1 MLITLLPDL
10 GDHVVPSLTVPT
22 SADTFLGKC
31 STLLVIDLLR
41 RQDDSRL
48 TRTAIALHT
57 LVDCTCGLTFLSIA
71 SDPIL

>member
-1 MLITLLPDL
+1 MTLVPDL
-10 GDHVVPSLTVPT
+10 GDHVVPSLIVPT
-22 SADTFLGKC
+22 GADIFLAEC

-57 LVDCTCGLTFLSIA
+57 LMNYTCGLTFWRIA
-71 SDPIL
+71 SDPML